1 MSANSLVRKKDV
13 YLRDIL
19 IILHEDFTLKKM
31 WENRVKKLCNV
42 TKKCNVTFPEG
53 NNGQTYVV

>member
-1 MSANSLVRKKDV
+1 MFI
-13 YLRDIL
+13 LRDIL

-31 WENRVKKLCNV
+31 WENRVKKLCHV